1 MAAGH
6 GAHDRR
12 ELSGYHVHLLLL
24 LNPIIYG
31 NCRFYLLLG
40 LTSVAGL
47 AVVLWRAW
55 MLRWSKVVPPR
66 IAEALAECR
75 TPDDV
80 PKLRA
85 ACENHPSPLG
95 RLLLFAA
102 DHLDWP
108 KAENVSSLETAARR
122 EIVRL
127 ERGLVVLEII
137 IGIAPLLGLVGT
149 IIGMMTVFNDIGE
162 AGLNNASRLAQG
174 ISVILK
180 SDADRPAHRHSGA
193 GRLGLFQQESRG
205 VRRGNGNAVR

>member
-1 MAAGH
+1 META
-6 GAHDRR
+6 
-12 ELSGYHVHLLLL
+12 VV
-24 LNPIIYG
+24 
-31 NCRFYLLLG
+31 YLLLG
-40 LTSVAGL
+40 LTSIAGL

-55 MLRWSKVVPPR
+55 MLRWSKVAPAR
-66 IAEALAECR
+66 IAEALAECQ

-102 DHLDWP
+102 NHLDWP
-108 KAENVSSLETAARR
+108 KAENISSLETAARR
-122 EIVRL
+122 EVVRL

-180 SDADRPAHRHSGA
+180 TTLIGLLIAIPALVAWGYFSKKVEVFAVEMETLCDEFIRRQYA
-193 GRLGLFQQESRG
+193 GKNEDKQ
-205 VRRGNGNAVR
+205 